1 MRWVDFFCGAG
12 GASEGIRQAGHN
24 VVVAVNHDPQAIAAH
39 SQNHKETRH
48 LNEDVREVDPFM
60 LRDLNLDGAWWSAE
74 CTHLSCAKGG
84 TSRDAD
90 SRMLSEQLVY
100 YASVCKWPV
109 ICVENVREFMTWGPL
124 VPKSLK
130 PSTTA
135 QRRIEKR
142 YCRIQIDLME
152 AVCNHDQEAKELLS
166 SEMDEVV
173 AKLDAYD
180 NYKRDDGDLVL
191 VPDADFKGAMYLKW
205 IRHMQ
210 AIGYRYESRLLMA
223 ADYGVAQTRLRYF
236 AVLILEGS
244 GFGYE
249 WPRQTHTKKPG
260 NGLFDQLLQP
270 WRPARDILELDD
282 RGQSIF
288 WGRVGRDPLVENTL
302 KRIRS
307 GLGLYAKEAR
317 EVQMIDRYHSGST
330 PISVNSPMPT
340 VLASFEKSL
349 VSVQMVDNYNYGRP
363 LASIDEP
370 LGTAMAKREKSLV
383 TVQFVSPTNYN
394 NGPVSIFQPLPTV
407 LASRKHHALV
417 SISFLAKDY
426 SGNGNPGAQ
435 IGSVDRPLGTVMTND
450 KHNLVTV
457 DFLTKYHGAGVNVLG
472 IDSPMST
479 VTTKDRLALITALLD
494 YKGEN
499 SDAPFVLQHK
509 PKPTKRGNIIHP
521 AWCRIVGDYL
531 VDNRISDIFYR
542 SLYVSELMKAQGF
555 PDGYSLGVAATTAKY
570 FAGNA
575 VPVEMARLI
584 AKSIKVPQY
593 CMAS

>member
-12 GASEGIRQAGHN
+12 GESEGIRQAGHN

-84 TSRDAD
+84 TSRNAD

-124 VPKSLK
+124 VPKSIK

-152 AVCNHDQEAKELLS
+152 AVCNHDQKAKELLG

-173 AKLDAYD
+173 AKLDTYD

-317 EVQMIDRYHSGST
+317 EV
-330 PISVNSPMPT
+330 
-340 VLASFEKSL
+340 
-349 VSVQMVDNYNYGRP
+349 
-363 LASIDEP
+363 
-370 LGTAMAKREKSLV
+370 
-383 TVQFVSPTNYN
+383 
-394 NGPVSIFQPLPTV
+394 
-407 LASRKHHALV
+407 
-417 SISFLAKDY
+417 
-426 SGNGNPGAQ
+426 
-435 IGSVDRPLGTVMTND
+435 ND

-509 PKPTKRGNIIHP
+509 PMPTKRGNIIHP

-555 PDGYSLGVAATTAKY
+555 PDGYFLGVAATTAKY